1 MPTQST
7 DTPAPVSPAEK
18 AGASAGNPAAA
29 VSESQELVELLARL
43 RALDVQLSVQEG
55 KLGCTAPKGVLTA
68 ELKAQLAANKP
79 AIIRFLEEHQRVGAV
94 AAIARVP
101 RERHMEP
108 SFGQERLW
116 FLDQLE
122 GKSYAYNIAGGLRLT
137 GQLNREA
144 LGRALEEIVRRH
156 EVLRAGIVG
165 VGGKPKVVVE
175 PALDWKMSFVSFAE
189 LPAER
194 REQAMVDFGTQ
205 ELRKPF
211 DIAEPP
217 LIRCCLV
224 EMSAQ
229 EHVLMFNVHHI
240 AADGWSLG
248 VITDELTRL
257 YQAFSQGQ
265 ASPLEEAGL
274 DYLDYVHW
282 HRQHTTAVR
291 PVQLAYWKRQLKA
304 PLPMTEFPIDRPRPS
319 MATFQGKRTKQ
330 TISSELRA
338 AAQKFSTAENV
349 TLFTTL
355 LTAFDLLLYRY
366 TRQTDIL
373 VGTVAAGRVRPELE
387 RLVGLFINNI
397 PLRSDL
403 SGGPTV
409 REMLARNRDVTLG
422 AFSHQDVPFG
432 DLVEA
437 TQGHR
442 EMNRSPL
449 FQTLFI
455 LQNFPLRDLEFAGL
469 TLKPVAIDIGAS
481 RFDLTIEAGESAKG
495 ELVMDWEYN
504 TLLFDDA
511 TIERFKRHF
520 EALLA
525 GIVSSPQ
532 LRISELPMM
541 SAEELRGILGAAS
554 GETFPIAHVCV
565 HQLFEEQAAKHANDP
580 AVTFEGAALSYA
592 ELNKRANRLANK
604 LRKLGVGPDVL
615 VAVCLERSAEMVVA
629 VLAVLKAGGAYVPLD
644 PAYPRDRVQFI
655 LEDSH
660 AAVAI
665 TEEKLLELVGSSAP
679 AVVCVDRDREAL
691 AAETYVLPAMADASA
706 TGPKN
711 LAYVIYTSG
720 STGKPKGVEVMHHSA
735 VNFLAS
741 MRKAPGFSEK
751 DRLLAVTT
759 LSFDI
764 AGLEL
769 YLPLTSGGCVAV
781 AAKSALADGVALGR
795 MIEDQKISVMQ
806 ATPVTWRLLLDSGWR
821 GKAGLKILCGGEA
834 FPAELAKR
842 LAQTGGE
849 VWNLY
854 GPTETTIWSTSYRV
868 PSETSTAADGASA
881 DGRGADRGHNA
892 GRVPIG
898 KPIANTQL
906 YVLDEKLQPV
916 PNGVAGELFIG
927 GDGLARGY
935 LRRAELTAERFI
947 SNPFG
952 EGRLYR
958 TGDLVRRLPD
968 GNVEYLE
975 RLDNQIKL
983 RGFRIELGEI
993 ESALEQQSN
1002 IAHAV
1007 AMVREDTPGDQ
1018 RLTAYVVT
1026 RQQNGRDVGA
1036 IRQALSARLPEYMV
1050 PAQFV
1055 FLDALPL
1062 TPNKKVDKR
1071 ALPVPEKTAVVSALY
1086 VPPKS
1091 QAEVD
1096 VAAIWRDLLKHE
1108 RVGTNDNFFDLGGHS
1123 LLVVQLQ
1130 SRLRQ
1135 KFGTEITL
1143 VELFQMPTV
1152 AAIAS
1157 LVESRNGKTPG
1168 SRVPAG
1174 PSSYPNS
1181 N

>member
-1 MPTQST
+1 
-7 DTPAPVSPAEK
+7 
-18 AGASAGNPAAA
+18 
-29 VSESQELVELLARL
+29 LVDLLARL

-55 KLGCTAPKGVLTA
+55 KLSCTAPKGVLTA
-68 ELKAQLAANKP
+68 ELKAQLAAKKP

-94 AAIARVP
+94 AAITRVP

-137 GQLNREA
+137 GELNREA

-165 VGGKPKVVVE
+165 VAGKPRVAVE
-175 PALDWKMSFVSFAE
+175 LALDWKMSFVSFAAE
-189 LPAER
+189 PAER

-205 ELRKPF
+205 ELRKTF

-224 EMSAQ
+224 EMGPQ

-248 VITDELTRL
+248 VITDELTRM
-257 YQAFSQGQ
+257 YQAFSKGQ
-265 ASPLEEAGL
+265 ASPLEEADL

-304 PLPMTEFPIDRPRPS
+304 PLPMTEFPIDHARPS

-403 SGGPTV
+403 SGDPTV

-455 LQNFPLRDLEFAGL
+455 LQNFPIRDLEFAGL
-469 TLKPVAIDIGAS
+469 TLKTVAIDIGAS
-481 RFDLTIEAGESAKG
+481 RFDLTIEAGESSKG

-532 LRISELPMM
+532 LHISELPMM

-554 GETFPIAHVCV
+554 GETGPIAPLCV
-565 HQLFEEQAAKHANDP
+565 HQLFEEQAARRANEP
-580 AVTFEGAALSYA
+580 AVTFEGATLSYG

-615 VAVCLERSAEMVVA
+615 VAVCLERSGEMVVA

-644 PAYPRDRVQFI
+644 PAYPRDRMQFI

-691 AAETYVLPAMADASA
+691 ASESDVLPAVADVSA

-741 MRKAPGFSEK
+741 MRKTPGFLEE

-769 YLPLTSGGCVAV
+769 YLPLTSGGCVVV
-781 AAKSALADGVALGR
+781 AAKSVLADGVGLGR
-795 MIEDQKISVMQ
+795 MVDDQNISVMQ

-821 GKAGLKILCGGEA
+821 GKTGLKILCGGEA

-854 GPTETTIWSTSYRV
+854 GPTETTIWSTTYRV
-868 PSETSTAADGASA
+868 TGEAE
-881 DGRGADRGHNA
+881 A

-935 LRRAELTAERFI
+935 LRRTDLTSERFI
-947 SNPFG
+947 SSPFG

-993 ESALEQQSN
+993 ESALEQQAN
-1002 IAHAV
+1002 LAHAV

-1026 RQQNGRDVGA
+1026 RQQNGRDAGA

-1050 PAQFV
+1050 PAQIV

-1071 ALPVPEKTAVVSALY
+1071 ALPVPEKTAAVSAMY
-1086 VPPKS
+1086 VPPKT
-1091 QAEVD
+1091 QAETD

-1135 KFGTEITL
+1135 KFATEITL

-1152 AAIAS
+1152 AAIAA
-1157 LVESRNGKTPG
+1157 LVDSRNGKTPG
-1168 SRVPAG
+1168 SKVPAG
-1174 PSSYPNS
+1174 ASSYPNS

>member
-7 DTPAPVSPAEK
+7 DTPAPVSPAIE
-18 AGASAGNPAAA
+18 AGTSAGTPAAPL
-29 VSESQELVELLARL
+29 SESQELVELLAKL

-55 KLGCTAPKGVLTA
+55 KLGCTAPKGVLTP

-79 AIIRFLEEHQRVGAV
+79 AIIRFLEEHQQVNSV

-101 RERHMEP
+101 RERYMEP

-122 GKSYAYNIAGGLRLT
+122 GKSYAYNIAGVLRLT
-137 GQLNREA
+137 GELNREA
-144 LGRALEEIVRRH
+144 LGRALKEIVQRH

-165 VGGKPKVVVE
+165 VGGKPKVVVA
-175 PALDWKMSFVSFAE
+175 PAPDWKMSFVSFA
-189 LPAER
+189 AEPPEWREREMVEFATQQLR
-194 REQAMVDFGTQ
+194 R
-205 ELRKPF
+205 PF
-211 DIAEPP
+211 DIAAPP

-224 EMSAQ
+224 EMGPQ
-229 EHVLMFNVHHI
+229 EHVLLFNVHHI

-257 YQAFSQGQ
+257 YQTFSQGQ
-265 ASPLEEAGL
+265 TSPLEAAEL
-274 DYLDYVHW
+274 DYLDYVQW
-282 HRQHTTAVR
+282 HRQHTNAVR

-304 PLPMTEFPIDRPRPS
+304 PLPMTEFPTDRPRPS

-330 TISSELRA
+330 SISSDLRA

-355 LTAFDLLLYRY
+355 LTAFDVLLYRY

-403 SGGPTV
+403 SGDPTV

-455 LQNFPLRDLEFAGL
+455 LQNFPLRELEFAGL

-504 TLLFDDA
+504 TLLFDNS

-525 GIVSSPQ
+525 GIVSSPG
-532 LRISELPMM
+532 LRISDLPMM
-541 SAEELRGILGAAS
+541 SPEEQRAIVASSAGEKAAI
-554 GETFPIAHVCV
+554 PPVCV
-565 HQLFEEQAAKHANDP
+565 HQLFEEQVRKREGEAA
-580 AVTFEGAALSYA
+580 VIFEGATLTYGD
-592 ELNKRANRLANK
+592 LNARANRLANR
-604 LRKLGVGPDVL
+604 LRELGVGPDVL
-615 VAVCLERSAEMVVA
+615 VAVCMERSAEMVVA
-629 VLAVLKAGGAYVPLD
+629 VLAVLKSGGAYVPLD
-644 PAYPRDRVQFI
+644 PAYPRERIRFI
-655 LEDSH
+655 LEDSQ

-665 TEEKLLELVGSSAP
+665 TEERLLDLIGASAP
-679 AVVCVDRDREAL
+679 AVVCVDRDREVL
-691 AAETYVLPAMADASA
+691 AAKSDVLDPAGSYVKPN
-706 TGPKN
+706 N

-720 STGKPKGVEVMHHSA
+720 STGKPKGVEVMHHSV
-735 VNFLAS
+735 VNFLES
-741 MRKAPGFSEK
+741 MRREPGFSAR
-751 DRLLAVTT
+751 DRLLGVTT

-769 YLPLTSGGCVAV
+769 YLPLTSGGCVVV
-781 AAKSALADGVALGR
+781 AAKGTLADGVALGR
-795 MIEDQKISVMQ
+795 MIQDAGITVMQ

-821 GKAGLKILCGGEA
+821 GKTGLKILCGGEA

-854 GPTETTIWSTSYRV
+854 GPTETTIWSTVYRV
-868 PSETSTAADGASA
+868 RAQAEDGAEQ
-881 DGRGADRGHNA
+881 NL

-898 KPIANTQL
+898 RPIANTQV
-906 YVLDEKLQPV
+906 YVLDDKLQPV
-916 PNGVAGELFIG
+916 PDGVAGELFIG

-935 LRRAELTAERFI
+935 LRRPELTLERFI
-947 SNPFG
+947 ISPSG
-952 EGRLYR
+952 ERRLYR
-958 TGDLVRRLPD
+958 TGDLARRVQD
-968 GNVEYLE
+968 GNFEYLE

-993 ESALEQQSN
+993 ESALEQQAN

-1018 RLTAYVVT
+1018 RLTAYVVV
-1026 RQQNGRDVGA
+1026 RQQNGRDVSA
-1036 IRQALSARLPEYMV
+1036 IRQALGMKLPEYMI

-1055 FLDALPL
+1055 FLDTLPL

-1071 ALPVPEKTAVVSALY
+1071 ALPVPEKTAAVSALF
-1086 VPPKS
+1086 VPPKTQS
-1091 QAEVD
+1091 ETD
-1096 VAAIWRDLLKHE
+1096 VAGIWRDLLKHE
-1108 RVGTNDNFFDLGGHS
+1108 RVGINDNFFDLGGHS

-1130 SRLRQ
+1130 SQLRQ
-1135 KFGTEITL
+1135 KIGTEITL

-1152 AAIAS
+1152 AAIAA
-1157 LVESRNGKTPG
+1157 LIESRNGKKPG
-1168 SRVPAG
+1168 GKTLLAG
-1174 PSSYPNS
+1174 ASSHPHS

>member
-7 DTPAPVSPAEK
+7 DTPAPVSPAIE
-18 AGASAGNPAAA
+18 AGTSAGTPAAPL
-29 VSESQELVELLARL
+29 SESQELVELLAKL

-55 KLGCTAPKGVLTA
+55 KLGCTAPKGVLTP

-79 AIIRFLEEHQRVGAV
+79 AIIRFLEEHQQVNSV

-101 RERHMEP
+101 RERYMEP

-122 GKSYAYNIAGGLRLT
+122 GKSYAYNIAGVLRLT
-137 GQLNREA
+137 GELNREA
-144 LGRALEEIVRRH
+144 LGRALKEIVQRH

-165 VGGKPKVVVE
+165 VGGKPKVVVA
-175 PALDWKMSFVSFAE
+175 PAPDWKMSFVSFA
-189 LPAER
+189 AEPPEWREREMVEFATQQLR
-194 REQAMVDFGTQ
+194 R
-205 ELRKPF
+205 PF
-211 DIAEPP
+211 DIAAPP

-224 EMSAQ
+224 EMGPQ
-229 EHVLMFNVHHI
+229 EHVLLFNVHHI

-265 ASPLEEAGL
+265 TSPLEAAEL
-274 DYLDYVHW
+274 DYLDYVQW
-282 HRQHTTAVR
+282 HRQHTNAVR

-304 PLPMTEFPIDRPRPS
+304 PLPMTEFPTDRPRPS

-330 TISSELRA
+330 SISSDLRA

-355 LTAFDLLLYRY
+355 LTAFDVLLYRY

-403 SGGPTV
+403 SGDPTV

-455 LQNFPLRDLEFAGL
+455 LQNFPLRELEFAGL

-504 TLLFDDA
+504 TLLFDNS

-525 GIVSSPQ
+525 GIVSSPG
-532 LRISELPMM
+532 LRISDLPMM
-541 SAEELRGILGAAS
+541 SPEEQRAIVASSAGEKAAI
-554 GETFPIAHVCV
+554 PPVCV
-565 HQLFEEQAAKHANDP
+565 HQLFEEQVRKREGEAA
-580 AVTFEGAALSYA
+580 VIFEGATLTYGD
-592 ELNKRANRLANK
+592 LNARANRLANR
-604 LRKLGVGPDVL
+604 LRELGVGPDVL
-615 VAVCLERSAEMVVA
+615 VAVCMERSAEMVVA
-629 VLAVLKAGGAYVPLD
+629 VLAVLKSGGAYVPLD
-644 PAYPRDRVQFI
+644 PAYPRERIRFI
-655 LEDSH
+655 LEDSQ

-665 TEEKLLELVGSSAP
+665 TEERLLDLIGASAP
-679 AVVCVDRDREAL
+679 AVVCVDRDREVL
-691 AAETYVLPAMADASA
+691 AAKSDVLDPAGSYVKPN
-706 TGPKN
+706 N

-720 STGKPKGVEVMHHSA
+720 STGKPKGVEVMHHSV
-735 VNFLAS
+735 VNFLES
-741 MRKAPGFSEK
+741 MRREPGFSAR
-751 DRLLAVTT
+751 DRLLGVTT

-769 YLPLTSGGCVAV
+769 YLPLTSGGCVVV
-781 AAKSALADGVALGR
+781 AAKGTLADGVALGR
-795 MIEDQKISVMQ
+795 MIQDAGITVMQ

-821 GKAGLKILCGGEA
+821 GKTGLKILCGGEA

-854 GPTETTIWSTSYRV
+854 GPTETTIWSTVYRV
-868 PSETSTAADGASA
+868 RAQAEDGAEQ
-881 DGRGADRGHNA
+881 NL

-898 KPIANTQL
+898 RPIANTQV
-906 YVLDEKLQPV
+906 YVLDDKLQPV
-916 PNGVAGELFIG
+916 PDGVAGELFIG

-935 LRRAELTAERFI
+935 LRRPELTLERFI
-947 SNPFG
+947 ISPSG
-952 EGRLYR
+952 ERRLYR
-958 TGDLVRRLPD
+958 TGDLARRVQD
-968 GNVEYLE
+968 GNFEYLE

-993 ESALEQQSN
+993 ESALEQQAN

-1018 RLTAYVVT
+1018 RLTAYVVV
-1026 RQQNGRDVGA
+1026 RQQNGRDVSA
-1036 IRQALSARLPEYMV
+1036 IRQALGMKLPEYMI

-1055 FLDALPL
+1055 FLDTLPL

-1071 ALPVPEKTAVVSALY
+1071 ALPVPEKTAAVSALF
-1086 VPPKS
+1086 VPPKTQS
-1091 QAEVD
+1091 ETD
-1096 VAAIWRDLLKHE
+1096 VAGIWRDLLKHE
-1108 RVGTNDNFFDLGGHS
+1108 RVGINDNFFDLGGHS

-1130 SRLRQ
+1130 SQLRQ
-1135 KFGTEITL
+1135 KIGTEITL

-1152 AAIAS
+1152 AAIAA
-1157 LVESRNGKTPG
+1157 LIESRNGKKPG
-1168 SRVPAG
+1168 GKTLLAG
-1174 PSSYPNS
+1174 ASSHPHS